1 MHIARGITSIVA
13 VTTALVLAGCA
24 PVEITPAQVTYT
36 ESPPTEKTYAPE
48 PPEDPMP
55 AVAWPLTGLDASAA
69 TPEQLALPALAV
81 KVPNDNKARPQTNL
95 EYADVVFEEYVEAGI
110 PRFVAVFH
118 SQIPETVGPIRSM
131 REMDPYIIGSL
142 NGPLIFSG
150 ANRSVM
156 NVARATGQFLIAQD
170 LGDDGFIRTKDRP
183 SPYNLHIKT
192 ADMLEQSAGLVAP
205 PPQFAFAYPAEAA
218 TATVYGTPATHI
230 DLRFS
235 RYGEPSWD
243 WDTTSNTWLRS
254 EFGEPDVTVAGTRLF
269 ATNVVVLH
277 VRVYMNFGL
286 PVSEMIVSNA
296 PGYVATGG
304 KYIPILWSKADRTA
318 PYVITTEDGKP
329 VQLAPG
335 NTWVELIPNAGVSG
349 AHANFS

>member
-1 MHIARGITSIVA
+1 MRLARGIFTATAIGA
-13 VTTALVLAGCA
+13 AAALVACA
-24 PVEITPAQVTYT
+24 PVEITPAFVTYT
-36 ESPPTEKTYAPE
+36 ESPPTEKTFAPE

-55 AVAWPLTGLDASAA
+55 AIAWPLTGMDASAA
-69 TPEQLALPALAV
+69 TPEQLALPAVSV

-95 EYADVVFEEYVEAGI
+95 EFADVVFEEYVEAGI
-110 PRFVAVFH
+110 PRFIAVFH

-131 REMDPYIIGSL
+131 REMDPNIIGSL
-142 NGPLIFSG
+142 GGPLVFSG

-156 NVARATGQFLIAQD
+156 DVAKRSGQVLIAQD
-170 LGDDGFIRTKDRP
+170 LGDKGFFRTKDRP
-183 SPYNLHIKT
+183 SPYNLHIKMADILAQVTDLT
-192 ADMLEQSAGLVAP
+192 APA
-205 PPQFAFAYPAEAA
+205 PQFSFAYPAEAA
-218 TATVYGTPATHI
+218 TATLHGTPATHI

-243 WDTTSNTWLRS
+243 WDAESNTWLRS

-277 VRVYMNFGL
+277 VRVYTNFSL
-286 PVSEMIVSNA
+286 PVSEVIVSNA